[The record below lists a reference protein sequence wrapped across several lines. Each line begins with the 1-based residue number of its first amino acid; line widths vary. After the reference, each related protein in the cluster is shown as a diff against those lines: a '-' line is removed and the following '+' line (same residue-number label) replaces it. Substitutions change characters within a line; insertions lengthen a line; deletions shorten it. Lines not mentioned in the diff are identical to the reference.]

1 MLKLNFKLNE
11 NEPTEDVEVIRCRS
25 FTVQVLT
32 AIQLYVGP
40 LMIRGFHVEP
50 FN

>member
-11 NEPTEDVEVIRCRS
+11 NEPTEDVEVIGGRS

-32 AIQLYVGP
+32 AIELFVGP
-40 LMIRGFHVEP
+40 WMIREVSH
-50 FN
+50 